1 MGLSAF
7 LRQHLNDPIDPST
20 FCLSNDSFV
29 KRFPSQDLWYLHAIL
44 HKSVVSIQDNS
55 VGLLLNGLLPELPAI
70 LDSFST
76 VPQVII

>member
-1 MGLSAF
+1 MLLARNSP
-7 LRQHLNDPIDPST
+7 QI
-20 FCLSNDSFV
+20 C
-29 KRFPSQDLWYLHAIL
+29 
-44 HKSVVSIQDNS
+44 VVIQDNS